1 LAIPNALSVLLQER
15 TCRKTQKKNAMK
27 KISFPNN
34 PTLPL
39 LQKYVQEK
47 CIERGFTKA
56 SNLETYLLLTEEVG
70 ELAKA
75 IRKKIALFTEKA
87 KEHPSD
93 QAKEQTIQD
102 NLAEEMADVL
112 SYLLDLANRFDVDL
126 AESFKRKEA
135 ENDQRTWQ

>member
-1 LAIPNALSVLLQER
+1 
-15 TCRKTQKKNAMK
+15 MK
-27 KISFPNN
+27 KVNFPNI
-34 PTLPL
+34 TSLPL

-75 IRKKIALFTEKA
+75 IRKKIDLFSEEGPTS
-87 KEHPSD
+87 PGD
-93 QAKEQTIQD
+93 QTKEQLVQD

-126 AESFKRKEA
+126 ATAFKRKEA
-135 ENDQRTWQ
+135 ENDRRTWH

>member
-1 LAIPNALSVLLQER
+1 
-15 TCRKTQKKNAMK
+15 MK
-27 KISFPNN
+27 KVSFPNT

-56 SNLETYLLLTEEVG
+56 NNLETYLLLTEEVG

-75 IRKKIALFTEKA
+75 IRKKINLFTEKA

-93 QAKEQTIQD
+93 QAKEQKIQD